1 MKGKGV
7 SPWRKGAN
15 RTILHRELCA
25 GRREAAREA
34 LVAGYVGRVWSTEIG
49 IIRDAEAITQ
59 VEGNIYCCDLVSG
72 SRVPRCL
79 RPQARVHVRHW
90 ELGGLC
96 TAPDSRG
103 RKGKAG
109 WPKPEMNGAK

>member
-7 SPWRKGAN
+7 N
-15 RTILHRELCA
+15 RTILHRKLCA

>member
-1 MKGKGV
+1 M
-7 SPWRKGAN
+7 
-15 RTILHRELCA
+15 
-25 GRREAAREA
+25 
-34 LVAGYVGRVWSTEIG
+34 GRVWSTEIG